1 MLLNWSSLHTEFHI
15 LRLFL
20 IEMKTDLQN
29 FVFWPK
35 ITLLLWMMH
44 YKIFRKSILIIF
56 VLSRLVL
63 VTSAISPDCEEC
75 DTCGSYNLLKLLS
88 PISPPIS

>member
-1 MLLNWSSLHTEFHI
+1 M
-15 LRLFL
+15 
-20 IEMKTDLQN
+20 
-29 FVFWPK
+29 
-35 ITLLLWMMH
+35 
-44 YKIFRKSILIIF
+44 FRKSISIIF

-88 PISPPIS
+88 PISPSSYFLEIAATHVDSLLIKVVIPG